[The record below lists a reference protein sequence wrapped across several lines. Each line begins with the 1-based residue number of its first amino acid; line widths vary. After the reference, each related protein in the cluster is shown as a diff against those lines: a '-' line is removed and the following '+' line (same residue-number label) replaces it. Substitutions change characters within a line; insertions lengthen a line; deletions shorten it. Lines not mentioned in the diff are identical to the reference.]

1 MSYCCTL
8 PDTFEF
14 YVADQ
19 LWVLRVSVLLS
30 RGHCPLCKQAP
41 AGEFYLHLLPL
52 LRDFRTFLDLRP
64 R

>member
-19 LWVLRVSVLLS
+19 LRVLRVSVLLS
-30 RGHCPLCKQAP
+30 RGHCPLCQQAP

-52 LRDFRTFLDLRP
+52 F
-64 R
+64 